1 MSTEKSKNVVITKK
15 ARENLVKARAGAI
28 TLPKIIGMAFGEGG
42 VNSSGTVIAPA
53 ESQSRLNK
61 ELFRKAIDGY
71 TFPNDTT
78 CRYECTLAE
87 SELAGKEISE
97 IGLYDTNGDIVCI
110 KTFTRN
116 RYWQQECGSGS
127 NRTLVYRRERR
138 MSAFNMGEKLCKEY
152 GCLCATCEHRH
163 TSFKKCETS
172 CLCCDPDM
180 PLDSFEYD
188 TEAYGGISKC
198 ASYSR
203 KKETK

>member
-61 ELFRKAIDGY
+61 ESFRKAIDGY

-110 KTFTRN
+110 KTFTRKGKDDDVEQT
-116 RYWQQECGSGS
+116 Y
-127 NRTLVYRRERR
+127 V
-138 MSAFNMGEKLCKEY
+138 
-152 GCLCATCEHRH
+152 
-163 TSFKKCETS
+163 
-172 CLCCDPDM
+172 
-180 PLDSFEYD
+180 LDDIF
-188 TEAYGGISKC
+188 
-198 ASYSR
+198 
-203 KKETK
+203 